1 MDLIPSLLT
10 EYTLENYLIKISPKT
25 RIIYWTIIIMII
37 GGISVLPFIY
47 IDVSVNARGF
57 FQTDIEK
64 QKLFVPFQGKVVK
77 ASLKSGQTVRKG
89 DTLIIIDS
97 ETIRAQ
103 KKAIQK
109 NILENNH
116 AIADLEKLNKL
127 HDTEIN
133 LRRSEFNTDRYYTEY
148 NNMVNARLIQ
158 LQKYQRSK
166 IQHERNIVLHNQE
179 ILPDSEFENSLFFY
193 KSEEENLNQIITYHK
208 TLWHADLMLRKTD
221 GAALQADLEHC
232 NEELRNRIVL
242 SPVDG
247 EVIQSADF
255 QIGSVVGIDQQIA
268 EISPDGNL
276 VVTCFVNPADI
287 GFIRKEQS
295 VKIQV
300 DALNYNEWG
309 LLNASIFEISD
320 DMIVGNESSA
330 YFRIKCKPER
340 SYLTLKNGIQADL
353 KKGMSV
359 NARIIVT
366 RRSLFNL
373 LFDKAD
379 RWLNPYIKR
388 ES

>member
-1 MDLIPSLLT
+1 
-10 EYTLENYLIKISPKT
+10 
-25 RIIYWTIIIMII
+25 
-37 GGISVLPFIY
+37 
-47 IDVSVNARGF
+47 
-57 FQTDIEK
+57 
-64 QKLFVPFQGKVVK
+64 
-77 ASLKSGQTVRKG
+77 
-89 DTLIIIDS
+89 
-97 ETIRAQ
+97 
-103 KKAIQK
+103 
-109 NILENNH
+109 
-116 AIADLEKLNKL
+116 
-127 HDTEIN
+127 
-133 LRRSEFNTDRYYTEY
+133 
-148 NNMVNARLIQ
+148 MVNARLIQ